1 MMDDAFEDDE
11 VDAEADDVTNSV
23 LEEIGIDMA
32 SKVLNIFFFQHIKHH
47 GIIIYYFFCR
57 WLPHHPNSQW
67 QEVLEWVQHQQRQRQ
82 SPLRTLR
89 LRLCL
94 LASLK

>member
-32 SKVLNIFFFQHIKHH
+32 SKVIYNLTHKQKTTHYYLFICF
-47 GIIIYYFFCR
+47 IIDGFHTIQTANGKRGQSGC
-57 WLPHHPNSQW
+57 SSTSKGK
-67 QEVLEWVQHQQRQRQ
+67 VL
-82 SPLRTLR
+82 
-89 LRLCL
+89 
-94 LASLK
+94 

>member
-32 SKVLNIFFFQHIKHH
+32 SKVLNIFFSTHKTSRH
-47 GIIIYYFFCR
+47 YNLLFF
-57 WLPHHPNSQW
+57 L
-67 QEVLEWVQHQQRQRQ
+67 
-82 SPLRTLR
+82 
-89 LRLCL
+89 
-94 LASLK
+94 